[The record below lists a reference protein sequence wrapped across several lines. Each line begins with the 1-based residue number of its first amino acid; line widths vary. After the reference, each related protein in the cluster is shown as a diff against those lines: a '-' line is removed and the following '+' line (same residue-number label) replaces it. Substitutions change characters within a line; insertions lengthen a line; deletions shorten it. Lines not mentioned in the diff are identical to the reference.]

1 MDDEISIFHLILESR
16 HFTLSLL
23 NAMKFWTCSLL
34 ALAALQLLSLL
45 LTLPTFLTAAQA
57 LFASS
62 VSVPALALSLLG
74 ARTDPN
80 VMGVSTGKNAVAAG
94 ADAARFAAWCYGTRF
109 APAILVLLLAH
120 LLCVVG
126 VGGAVEAGALCAAAA
141 AAGNATLA
149 STVDAATVVDVGAA
163 YSRLNCTGNETLI
176 AQEVRKSFLSLYVLQ
191 AHSIFSPPFS
201 TMWTAAC
208 SFSACSPSSSATCT
222 LWPCPPPSS
231 PADTSSGRG
240 TSSPTARPGSSP
252 PPPSW
257 SSRQPTPS

>member
-1 MDDEISIFHLILESR
+1 MQLLNSVASSLSFKMDDEISIFHLILESR

-141 AAGNATLA
+141 AAGNATFA

-176 AQEVRKSFLSLYVLQ
+176 AQEVRKSVLSLYVLQ
-191 AHSIFSPPFS
+191 APFIFSPPFS

-208 SFSACSPSSSATCT
+208 SCSACSPSSSATCT
-222 LWPCPPPSS
+222 
-231 PADTSSGRG
+231 
-240 TSSPTARPGSSP
+240 
-252 PPPSW
+252 
-257 SSRQPTPS
+257 